1 LAGLSD
7 SSTPSEPPVVVEA
20 PVAPKVEF
28 ELLITVGILL
38 ALLMGA
44 LDNFVALTAL
54 PTILLQFGTPNSG
67 TFVISAYVITSTAG
81 IPIFAKLS
89 DIWSRRN
96 VFLGALVVFMVG
108 SVLSGLSQN
117 LTELIVFRAIQ
128 GLGSGGFFPVGI
140 AIAAVVFPP
149 KTRARVVGALSGVF
163 GIAVVA
169 GPLIGSAI
177 VQYTSWRWV
186 FYVNIPVGLAGFA
199 LVAATL
205 GPLRPELVRKF
216 DTLGAVLL
224 VGWVAATMFPLYQ
237 IVDSGWAWTDLRTV
251 GLLGLGTAI
260 VVAFVLWELRA
271 KNPLVPLRLFS
282 HRVMSAGGGA
292 TFFIGLVF
300 FPVATFLSLVVGVVL
315 APGSNSAATVRDI
328 LYFLVLPIVVGAGL
342 GGQLLTRLS
351 YRTVA
356 AVGIAIGMVGMIGL
370 STLSTTTPLWKFVL
384 GFIPVGGIVLPL
396 MPLGFGVG
404 LTFPVFL
411 LAAQNQVQMA
421 DVGEAGGLIQFL
433 QSLGGAIGLSVLASF
448 QSTQF
453 AALDPRPSAACSSP
467 NPPAALC
474 GSYLGSLESS
484 LIKSYDQTFL
494 VMLGL
499 LVVAFLFAL
508 FLKGRLPRGVPR
520 DAPAQVAG
528 STVRV
533 ASVETRPAPAELAE
547 RSLHRPVSN

>member
-1 LAGLSD
+1 MANLSD
-7 SSTPSEPPVVVEA
+7 SGVPPGPAAAVEA
-20 PVAPKVEF
+20 PKVRF
-28 ELLITVGILL
+28 EGLIIVGILL

-96 VFLGALVVFMVG
+96 VFLAALVVFMVG

-224 VGWVAATMFPLYQ
+224 VGWVAAIMFPLYQ
-237 IVDSGWAWTDLRTV
+237 IVDSGWGWTDLRTV
-251 GLLGLGTAI
+251 GLLGLGAAI

-271 KNPLVPLRLFS
+271 KNPLVPLRLFGL
-282 HRVMSAGGGA
+282 RVMSAGGGA

-300 FPVATFLSLVVGVVL
+300 FPVATFLSLVVGIVL
-315 APGSNSAATVRDI
+315 VPAGSNSAATVRDI
-328 LYFLVLPIVVGAGL
+328 LYFLVLPIVIGAAL

-356 AVGIAIGMVGMIGL
+356 VVGIAIGMVGMAGL
-370 STLSTTTPLWKFVL
+370 STLSTTTPLWKFAL
-384 GFIPVGGIVLPL
+384 GFVPVGGVVLPL

-453 AALDPRPSAACSSP
+453 AALDPRPSPACASA
-467 NPPAALC
+467 NPPAAIC

-484 LIKSYDQTFL
+484 LIKSYDQTFV

-508 FLKGRLPRGVPR
+508 FLKGRLPKGAPR
-520 DAPAQVAG
+520 DAPEQEA
-528 STVRV
+528 
-533 ASVETRPAPAELAE
+533 ASVAAPPPLVQLVEP
-547 RSLHRPVSN
+547 RFPNSL